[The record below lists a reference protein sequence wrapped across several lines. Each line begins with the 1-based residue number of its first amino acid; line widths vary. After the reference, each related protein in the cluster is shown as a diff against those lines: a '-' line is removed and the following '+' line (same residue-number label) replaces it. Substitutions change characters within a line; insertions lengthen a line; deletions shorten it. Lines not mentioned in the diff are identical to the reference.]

1 MTTTS
6 QTARP
11 AAGIIGRALRLMLGM
26 LFVWMTYTVMRS
38 EDAAFNLRVLAAF
51 VGMTVFYGI
60 AHFVVSRY
68 GARLNRWFGAVL
80 AVAPVVLVFALGG
93 PLGRVAAVAYIG
105 MSLLLQAI
113 RGDGGCEV
121 MAIPAMMLGRRTH
134 LVCILFSPIDWIEK
148 HLTGP
153 GGLPG

>member
-1 MTTTS
+1 MTTS
-6 QTARP
+6 QTGRP
-11 AAGIIGRALRLMLGM
+11 SAGIIGRTLRLMLGM

-38 EDAAFNLRVLAAF
+38 EDAAFNLRILIAF
-51 VGMTVFYGI
+51 AGITVFYGI
-60 AHFVVSRY
+60 VHFVVSRY

-80 AVAPVVLVFALGG
+80 AVAPAVLVFALGG
-93 PLGRVAAVAYIG
+93 SLGRVAAVAYIG
-105 MSLLLQAI
+105 VSLLLQAM

-121 MAIPAMMLGRRTH
+121 LAIPAMILGRRTH
-134 LVCILFSPIDWIEK
+134 LVCILFSPVDWVEK